1 MTPVVRCSKPTTQDR
16 VYHYAGDGVADA
28 GPLAGGERNMATHRT
43 ISDRPRGGYASL
55 IVSFLMLIAGVT
67 LLVR

>member
-1 MTPVVRCSKPTTQDR
+1 
-16 VYHYAGDGVADA
+16 
-28 GPLAGGERNMATHRT
+28 MATHRT
-43 ISDRPRGGYASL
+43 ILDRPRGGYASL